1 MPILIVVTLALLG
14 CGEPKVKDTSDLPQV
29 GEHPAFYGER
39 PKNLLVI
46 SMDTFRRDMMARYG
60 GDPWN
65 TPWLDSIAEGG
76 MVLDQHTTCSNWTK
90 GGMACAVNGQ
100 YSYQWGMIPRLA
112 EQESGPSRT
121 TLASMLAA
129 QGYDTYLVT
138 SNGWLLDAGLD
149 GGYAETS
156 QPDSN
161 RATSIAETGIGM
173 LESRM
178 AGDDTPWFMHLHFIE
193 PHAAYNPPSEYLV
206 GIEDLPPLS
215 VNLADREQHY
225 ALLPDWPIMTEEEQ
239 ETLVAHLWLRY
250 RGDVR
255 WLDDT
260 MSLIWTDLEV
270 RGLLDDTLVVF
281 WTDHGEQFFEHEKQ
295 THVWGLYREE
305 NDGLAIFWSKN
316 IVPMAWNEP
325 TNHIDLAP
333 TIVSAL
339 GMVPGNDWTGL
350 PVGLADPERPIIAES
365 WSRAGP
371 RMAVS
376 VGQTKLIYDWN
387 SGAKE
392 LYDMEADPGEL
403 SNLYDSSDERAIA
416 MWTPLMEVVNRWEV
430 LVGGSAGAPTN
441 PGP

>member
-1 MPILIVVTLALLG
+1 MIPIALILLA
-14 CGEPKVKDTSDLPQV
+14 CGEPQSKDTSDLPQV
-29 GEHPAFYGER
+29 GEYPAFYGDR

-46 SMDTFRRDMMARYG
+46 SIDTFRRDLMARHG

-65 TPWLDSIAEGG
+65 TPFLDAIAESG
-76 MVLDQHTTCSNWTK
+76 MSLDRHTTCSNWTK
-90 GGMACAVNGQ
+90 GGVACALNGQ
-100 YSYQWGMIPRLA
+100 YSYQWGLIPRLA
-112 EQESGPSRT
+112 EQTAGPTRT
-121 TLASMLAA
+121 TLSSMLAA
-129 QGYDTYLVT
+129 QEFDTYLVT

-149 GGYAETS
+149 GGYATTV
-156 QPDSN
+156 QPDVN
-161 RATSIAETGIGM
+161 RATSIAETGVGL
-173 LESRM
+173 LENRTP
-178 AGDDTPWFMHLHFIE
+178 GDETPWFMHLHFIE

-225 ALLPDWPIMTEEEQ
+225 GLLPDWPIMSEEEQ
-239 ETLVAHLWLRY
+239 ETLRAHLWLRY

-260 MSLIWTDLEV
+260 ISEIWTDLEV
-270 RGLLDDTLVVF
+270 RGLLEDTLVVF

-305 NDGLAIFWSKN
+305 NDGVAIFWAKN
-316 IVPMAWNEP
+316 IVVQSWNEP

-333 TIVSAL
+333 TILAAL
-339 GMVPGNDWTGL
+339 DLVPGADWTGE
-350 PVGLADPERPIIAES
+350 PVGTADPDRPIIAES

-376 VGQTKLIYDWN
+376 VGQNKLIYDWN
-387 SGAKE
+387 TGDKE
-392 LYDMEADPGEL
+392 LYDMESDPGEL
-403 SNLYDSSDERAIA
+403 SNIYDSTDPRAIS
-416 MWTPLMEVVNRWEV
+416 MWVPLMTVVDRWTV
-430 LVGGSAGAPTN
+430 LVGGSAGEPTT